1 MAMQFTRHRS
11 RTRAQW
17 IGVLVCSVVLLTSP
31 SAVMAKETGIHL
43 VSQSKDAQQL
53 SLVVGKSTVVNMP
66 VAIKRASLAD
76 PKIADAMVLSPKQI
90 YVTGK
95 GYGTTNLT
103 LWGQDGQV
111 LAILDLDVG
120 VDLVRL
126 KQQLA
131 ELLPD
136 ETNIRLRGT
145 HDHVTVFGTVSSES
159 RLSQILAVAEAYAP
173 KKVLNFLKI
182 YPELPGSK
190 GHPDVQT
197 VTVEVI
203 KGTSVNA
210 VKF

>member
-1 MAMQFTRHRS
+1 MQVTHRQFGTYTRWMV
-11 RTRAQW
+11 A
-17 IGVLVCSVVLLTSP
+17 LVCCGAFGAGPLE
-31 SAVMAKETGIHL
+31 VMAKTTLINL
-43 VSQSKDAQQL
+43 VSKSQEAQQVN
-53 SLVVGKSTVVNMP
+53 LVVGKSTVVDTP
-66 VAIKRASLAD
+66 VSIKRASLAD
-76 PKIADAMVLSPKQI
+76 PKIADAIVLSPKQI

-136 ETNIRLRGT
+136 EANIRLRGT
-145 HDHVTVFGTVSSES
+145 HDHVALSGTVSSES
-159 RLSQILAVAEAYAP
+159 RLSQVLAVAEAYAP

-182 YPELPGSK
+182 YPEPPGSRV
-190 GHPDVQT
+190 PSEMQT

>member
-1 MAMQFTRHRS
+1 MLVIHHRS
-11 RTRAQW
+11 SIRARW
-17 IGVLVCSVVLLTSP
+17 IATLVCSGVVLIGP
-31 SAVMAKETGIHL
+31 SAIMAKNTSVHL

-53 SLVVGKSTVVNMP
+53 NLVVGKSTVVDMP

-76 PKIADAMVLSPKQI
+76 PQIADAMVLSPKQI

-145 HDHVTVFGTVSSES
+145 HDHVTLFGTVSSEA

-182 YPELPGSK
+182 YPEPPGSK
-190 GHPDVQT
+190 VPADVQT

>member
-1 MAMQFTRHRS
+1 MLLTQHRS
-11 RTRAQW
+11 RVHGRWMVA
-17 IGVLVCSVVLLTSP
+17 LVCGGMLLAGPLT
-31 SAVMAKETGIHL
+31 AMAKNQDIQL
-43 VSQSKDAQQL
+43 VSFSKDPQQV
-53 SLVVGKSTVVNMP
+53 SLVVGKSTVVTMP

-76 PKIADAMVLSPKQI
+76 PHIADAMVLSPKQI

-103 LWGQDGQV
+103 LWGQDDQV

-120 VDLVRL
+120 VDLVRF

-136 ETNIRLRGT
+136 ETNIRMRGA
-145 HDHVTVFGTVSSES
+145 HDHMTLFGTVSSEA

-173 KKVLNFLKI
+173 KKVLNFLKV
-182 YPELPGSK
+182 YPEPPGSK
-190 GHPDVQT
+190 SRPDVQT
-197 VTVEVI
+197 VTIEVI
-203 KGTSVNA
+203 KGTAVNA